1 MYEVFKLIGVI
12 AVILWAVKDKIN
24 EPRNVKY
31 CCDKET
37 DDLSS
42 GDLSQGDE
50 PGDEH
55 QGELSLSEG
64 ELSLSEEEEDIV
76 SLEDL
81 YGDYSHLNGIL
92 LSTNTS
98 VNNTFVQRVNQARW
112 ISPVHASI

>member
-31 CCDKET
+31 CCDKEK
-37 DDLSS
+37 DELPPGDLPPGDLSPGDS
-42 GDLSQGDE
+42 SPGDLSQGDE
-50 PGDEH
+50 PGD
-55 QGELSLSEG
+55 
-64 ELSLSEEEEDIV
+64 DIV

-81 YGDYSHLNGIL
+81 YGDYSHLNGIS

-98 VNNTFVQRVNQARW
+98 VNTTFVQRGNQARW
-112 ISPVHASI
+112 ISPIHASI

>member
-37 DDLSS
+37 DELPP
-42 GDLSQGDE
+42 GDLSPGDLSPGDE
-50 PGDEH
+50 PGD
-55 QGELSLSEG
+55 
-64 ELSLSEEEEDIV
+64 DIV

-81 YGDYSHLNGIL
+81 YGDYSHLNGIS

-98 VNNTFVQRVNQARW
+98 VNTTFVQRGNQARW
-112 ISPVHASI
+112 ISPIHASI

>member
-37 DDLSS
+37 DELPP
-42 GDLSQGDE
+42 GDLSPGDLSPGGLS
-50 PGDEH
+50 PGDE
-55 QGELSLSEG
+55 QED
-64 ELSLSEEEEDIV
+64 DIV

-81 YGDYSHLNGIL
+81 YGDYSHLNGIS

-98 VNNTFVQRVNQARW
+98 VNTTFVQRGNQARW
-112 ISPVHASI
+112 ISPIYASI

>member
-31 CCDKET
+31 CCDKEK
-37 DDLSS
+37 DELPP
-42 GDLSQGDE
+42 GDLSPGDLPPGDE
-50 PGDEH
+50 PGD
-55 QGELSLSEG
+55 
-64 ELSLSEEEEDIV
+64 DIV

-98 VNNTFVQRVNQARW
+98 VNTTFVQRGNQARL
-112 ISPVHASI
+112 ISPIHASI

>member
-37 DDLSS
+37 DELPP

-50 PGDEH
+50 PGD
-55 QGELSLSEG
+55 
-64 ELSLSEEEEDIV
+64 DIV
-76 SLEDL
+76 LLEDL
-81 YGDYSHLNGIL
+81 YVDYSHLNGIS